1 MIMASNYTIK
11 NVGRKEPSKEAI
23 NNFIEAYK
31 KMIEANE
38 EQERQENVPNTDS
51 SWVGIGGEKI
61 EKEVKQ
67 TNLANEYGQTIR
79 SARTE

>member
-38 EQERQENVPNTDS
+38 EQERQENGPNT
-51 SWVGIGGEKI
+51 G
-61 EKEVKQ
+61 
-67 TNLANEYGQTIR
+67 TA
-79 SARTE
+79 